1 MQNIVDGRSLEERLP
16 SPDQFTL
23 AVVMSILFAITAVWV
38 LWDSFF
44 PSAQDSNNTGTAN
57 ENNNNNNNIEQP
69 AAGTRDDPVIVD
81 EYESVLI
88 HLWHRMLAVIRNP
101 SPIHL
106 VLALGFIVPLTILA
120 PLLLDGMQDDYGLTG
135 VVHRQFGTPGVL
147 QMAVLAIVA
156 HSLMALAAYRVLRN
170 LIDGNVTDYP
180 GLRRRRTKLTVS
192 QIADIVYKVPVEEY
206 VSPED
211 INNGECSVARMKR
224 MLVNRGESSVAE
236 ACIEREELVKE
247 ICKVRNYN
255 EECAI
260 CAEEYEEG

>member
-23 AVVMSILFAITAVWV
+23 AVVMSIGFVITSVWV

-44 PSAQDSNNTGTAN
+44 PSPAQ
-57 ENNNNNNNIEQP
+57 ENNNNTNTANQNSNNTEQP
-69 AAGTRDDPVIVD
+69 AAGTRNDPVIINDDD

-88 HLWHRMLAVIRNP
+88 HLWNRVLAVIRNP

-120 PLLLDGMQDDYGLTG
+120 PLLLDGFQDEYGLTG

-156 HSLMALAAYRVLRN
+156 HSLTDKLEFGNNEIIYAHRLKLLAKFGL
-170 LIDGNVTDYP
+170 GN
-180 GLRRRRTKLTVS
+180 
-192 QIADIVYKVPVEEY
+192 
-206 VSPED
+206 
-211 INNGECSVARMKR
+211 
-224 MLVNRGESSVAE
+224 E
-236 ACIEREELVKE
+236 AEELLEQMKDHKLSPSIIHYTEQRTYSRLWMISLLRHLV
-247 ICKVRNYN
+247 I
-255 EECAI
+255 
-260 CAEEYEEG
+260 G